1 MVFTPLFT
9 PNYTRVTPNSHSETC
24 EFADVSKKSH
34 LLINAHYCTDVLE
47 PDDLTVIGFLFC
59 GIEMIEYTQI
69 GICRGGWEDMILL
82 VVDMQRGL
90 VDEDLYAFDTFI
102 DRTVRLVD
110 AARKNSVEVIF
121 VQHDAGP
128 GSGMSV
134 GDEDFEIVDQI
145 APKEEEKVFV
155 KTINS
160 CFGNI
165 EFKEYMEHQDDKR
178 LMVIGLQTNYCIDC
192 TVKSA
197 FERGFAVIIPEGTNS
212 TFDNDYMTG
221 ETAVR
226 YYNEDVWEELVDAVT
241 FEEAMTMLEE

>member
-1 MVFTPLFT
+1 
-9 PNYTRVTPNSHSETC
+9 
-24 EFADVSKKSH
+24 
-34 LLINAHYCTDVLE
+34 
-47 PDDLTVIGFLFC
+47 
-59 GIEMIEYTQI
+59 
-69 GICRGGWEDMILL
+69 MILL

-90 VDEDLYAFDTFI
+90 VDEDLYAFDMFI

-160 CFGNI
+160 CFGNQ

-178 LMVIGLQTNYCIDC
+178 LMIIGLQTNYCIDC

-226 YYNEDVWEELVDAVT
+226 YYNEDVWDELVDAVT